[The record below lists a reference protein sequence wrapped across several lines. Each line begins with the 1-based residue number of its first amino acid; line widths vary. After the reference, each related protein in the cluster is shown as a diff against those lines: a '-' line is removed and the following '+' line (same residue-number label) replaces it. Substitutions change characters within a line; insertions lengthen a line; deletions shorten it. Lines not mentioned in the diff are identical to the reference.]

1 MEFLV
6 PFLIGVA
13 VALLSTRLLSRTPGT
28 MSPEPLRQTPMERL
42 QALTPAVTAAGDAS
56 AHPRDLLNQSSFLEA
71 VAILKSA
78 EVPLNVVT
86 DYATGVNWILS
97 TAGCAALAERSDRE
111 AAATQ
116 MERHFRNLTPWP
128 VYYGL
133 RYFLSLSSRP
143 PQGALLLGVPEYW
156 TDHALVPGMF
166 AEHFAARAELG
177 DAPTFGASLSQ
188 ASSTDA
194 AAAEPLL
201 RKINHPS
208 AQILIE
214 ELSTWRRQ
222 ALDRQWLQTF
232 GRFVERRDD
241 DDLQVEHAGIQD
253 EIAAAESFVFQPPHR
268 SVLVVGD
275 PRVGKTS
282 FLTLLRVRAAAQGWA
297 VFEAGAASLMAGQTY
312 FGQLEERMRRL
323 VDDLAVDK
331 RVLWYVPDFL
341 QLAASGAHQSQAASL
356 LDQVLPAIASGK
368 LVLLSEITPT
378 ALTVLLQ
385 KRPGLRSSLELIRLR
400 PVKDAEVDALVSVV
414 AKRLPAWGVQADDE
428 VLDTVTHLARHYL
441 GNTEMPGAALD
452 LLKLSARRVIGEE
465 RADIR
470 RDDVLNTLSQVTGMP
485 SLVLDDRERV
495 DLAALRQFF
504 TSRVIGQDEA
514 VDVVVDRIA
523 MLKAGLTDPGRPI
536 GVFLF
541 AGPTGTG
548 KTELAKTL
556 AEFLF
561 GSADRM
567 IRLDMS
573 EFQAVESTRK
583 IIGEPDQQGDS
594 RSLTHRVRNQPFSIV
609 LLDEFEKAHPN
620 AWDLFLQVFDDGR
633 LTDAAGHT
641 VDFRHCII
649 ILTSNVG
656 STIQQGAG
664 LGFTSQAGSFSHEH
678 VMRAIG
684 QSFRPEFVNRLD
696 AIIVFRPLTRDL
708 MRSILAKELARVLDR
723 RGLRNREWA
732 VEWES
737 SALDF
742 LLDKGFSPAMGAR
755 PLKRA
760 IDRYLLAPL
769 AATLVEHRFP
779 EGDQFLFVRSD
790 GRAIQV
796 EFVDPDAEMPPQP
809 EPERTTATG
818 LTLERVVLQS
828 AGTPEE
834 RTLLTT
840 KLRHVEERLAEASW
854 TALEADL
861 VEKMQHADFWN
872 RPDRLHILSRYE
884 LMDRVKAAANTA
896 RSLESRLAKSGATN
910 GRYSRDLATR
920 LASQLYLVGHGIDD
934 VIQNEPVEVVLSVQP
949 VLESSDDETA
959 TTDWCVRVMAM
970 YRGWAERRHMHWE
983 DLLSSRSTAS
993 LSVVS
998 GFGANRILKRECGL
1012 HVLEYERPSTD
1023 SARAVATVR
1032 VAPTPDDRPEAA
1044 TERRAT
1050 LVHSLDRV
1058 APTTAVVRRYRLG
1071 ASPLIRDV
1079 PRGWR
1084 TGKPEL
1090 VLNGDFDLLTL

>member
-1 MEFLV
+1 
-6 PFLIGVA
+6 
-13 VALLSTRLLSRTPGT
+13 
-28 MSPEPLRQTPMERL
+28 
-42 QALTPAVTAAGDAS
+42 
-56 AHPRDLLNQSSFLEA
+56 
-71 VAILKSA
+71 
-78 EVPLNVVT
+78 
-86 DYATGVNWILS
+86 
-97 TAGCAALAERSDRE
+97 
-111 AAATQ
+111 
-116 MERHFRNLTPWP
+116 
-128 VYYGL
+128 
-133 RYFLSLSSRP
+133 
-143 PQGALLLGVPEYW
+143 
-156 TDHALVPGMF
+156 MF
-166 AEHFAARAELG
+166 AEHFAARTELG
-177 DAPTFGASLSQ
+177 DPAVFGPSLSQ
-188 ASSTDA
+188 ASSADA

-208 AQILIE
+208 AQTLLE
-214 ELSTWRRQ
+214 ELATWRRQ

-232 GRFVERRDD
+232 GRFVEPRDD
-241 DDLQVEHAGIQD
+241 DDLQLEHAGIQE
-253 EIAAAESFVFQPPHR
+253 EIVAAESFVFEPPHR
-268 SVLVVGD
+268 SVLVIGD

-282 FLTLLRVRAAAQGWA
+282 FLTLLRVRAAAKGWT

-356 LDQVLPAIASGK
+356 LDQVLPSIASGK

-378 ALTVLLQ
+378 ALTALLQ

-400 PVKDAEVDALVSVV
+400 PVTDADVTALVSAV
-414 AKRLPAWGVQADDE
+414 AGRLPAWGVRADDE

-441 GNTEMPGAALD
+441 GNSEMPGAALD
-452 LLKLSARRVIGEE
+452 LLKLSARRVIGED
-465 RADIR
+465 RTDIR
-470 RDDVLNTLSQVTGMP
+470 REDVLGTLSQVTGMP

-495 DLAALRQFF
+495 DLAALRRFF
-504 TSRVIGQDEA
+504 TGRVIGQDEA

-561 GSADRM
+561 GSAERM

-594 RSLTHRVRNQPFSIV
+594 RSLTHRVRNQPFSLV

-649 ILTSNVG
+649 VLTSNVG

-664 LGFTSQAGSFSHEH
+664 LGFASQAGSFSHEH

-696 AIIVFRPLTRDL
+696 AIIVFRPLTREL
-708 MRSILAKELARVLDR
+708 MRGILAKELARVLDR

-790 GRAIQV
+790 GRSIQV
-796 EFVDPDAEMPPQP
+796 EFVDPDAPTEAPP
-809 EPERTTATG
+809 ESEAERAPAAG
-818 LTLERVVLQS
+818 STLGRVILQA
-828 AGTPEE
+828 AGTADE
-834 RTLLTT
+834 RALLTAE
-840 KLRHVEERLAEASW
+840 LRRVEERLAEDSW
-854 TALEADL
+854 TTLESDL
-861 VEKMQHADFWN
+861 VEQMQQPDFWN
-872 RPDRLHILSRYE
+872 RAERLHTLSRYE
-884 LMDRVKAAANTA
+884 LMDRVKAAAKTA
-896 RSLESRLAKSGATN
+896 SSLESRLARSGASN
-910 GRYSRDLATR
+910 GRYSRDLVTR
-920 LASQLYLVGHGIDD
+920 LASQLYLVSHGIDD
-934 VIQNEPVEVVLSVQP
+934 VMHHEPVEVVIAVQP
-949 VLESSDDETA
+949 VLESSDDEAMTI
-959 TTDWCVRVMAM
+959 DWCGRVMRM
-970 YRGWAERRHMHWE
+970 YRSWAERRHMQWE
-983 DLLSSRSTAS
+983 DLPSSRSNAS
-993 LSVVS
+993 VAVVS

-1012 HVLEYERPSTD
+1012 HVLEFEKPSD
-1023 SARAVATVR
+1023 ESGRAVASVR
-1032 VAPTPDDRPEAA
+1032 VAQTPDGLPEAA
-1044 TERRAT
+1044 SERYAALLST
-1050 LVHSLDRV
+1050 LDRV
-1058 APTTAVVRRYRLG
+1058 SPTAVVRRYRLG
-1071 ASPLIRDV
+1071 TAPLIRDV

-1084 TGKPEL
+1084 TGRPEL
-1090 VLNGDFDLLTL
+1090 VLNGDFDLLTP